1 MDSLP
6 DALLGEVLAKV
17 ATARALVASRVIIA
31 RATVARGVD
40 RLLTFVLISTRVG
53 VFIVV
58 ANIAFRGGGEM

>member
-1 MDSLP
+1 M
-6 DALLGEVLAKV
+6 
-17 ATARALVASRVIIA
+17 TARALVASRVIIA

-40 RLLTFVLISTRVG
+40 RLLAFVLISTRVG